1 MTLDD
6 GGMTTSDKPGLTPS
20 GLRWRLSV
28 HDAVFPVLPLAGILS
43 VAQEQGWNVSELFP
57 SFGAQDGQP
66 DARYSYADAREGIL
80 RSLHRARGLYL
91 AVNSGARKA
100 LPHLGAIGPGFVAHR
115 TLGEALRFGLGFQLV
130 AGSMLDLQFH
140 DDGRESWLAAHSLFD
155 DPELRA
161 FLDIDHLATVA
172 NALRQMQP
180 HGPSL
185 FNRIE
190 LSCVAPS
197 LRDSLADLFGAP
209 VSFGRPISRLVF
221 QAGALE
227 RPQLLYSTVGIEL
240 ARQACERELAIRGV
254 ALQGNGKLRKRLYDA
269 NGRLLP
275 LAKVASDLDMSPR
288 NLQRALARDGLRY
301 SHLLAEQ
308 QRQEAQRLLEKGLS
322 TAAVAEALEFS
333 DQRSFVRAF
342 ERWTGM
348 SPAAWRS
355 RRAGPAGSG

>member
-1 MTLDD
+1 
-6 GGMTTSDKPGLTPS
+6 MTTHDKTGLTPV
-20 GLRWRLSV
+20 GLPWKLSV
-28 HDAVFPVLPLAGILS
+28 HDAVFPVLPLAGVLTI
-43 VAQEQGWNVSELFP
+43 AQEQGWNVSELFP
-57 SFGAQDGQP
+57 SLQAHDGQP

-80 RSLHRARGLYL
+80 RSLHRARGLQL

-100 LPHLGAIGPGFVAHR
+100 IPHLGAIGPGFAAHR

-140 DDGRESWLAAHSLFD
+140 DNGQEYWLAAHRLFD
-155 DPELRA
+155 DPELSA

-172 NALRQMQP
+172 NSLRQLQP

-190 LSCVAPS
+190 LNCVAPS
-197 LRDSLADLFGAP
+197 LRDSLSDLFGAP
-209 VSFGRPISRLVF
+209 VSFGHPISRLVF

-227 RPQLLYSTVGIEL
+227 RPQLLYSTFGIEL
-240 ARQACERELAIRGV
+240 ARQACERELAMRGI
-254 ALQGNGKLRKRLYDA
+254 ALQANGNLRKRMYDA

-308 QRQEAQRLLEKGLS
+308 QRQEAQRLLESGLS

-342 ERWTGM
+342 ERWTGQ
-348 SPAAWRS
+348 SPATWR
-355 RRAGPAGSG
+355 RLRQQRAASAR